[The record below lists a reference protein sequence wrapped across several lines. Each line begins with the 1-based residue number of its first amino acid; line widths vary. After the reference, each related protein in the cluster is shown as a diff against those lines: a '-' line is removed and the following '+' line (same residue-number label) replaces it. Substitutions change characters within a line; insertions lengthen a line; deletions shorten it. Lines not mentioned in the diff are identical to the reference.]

1 MLPKIMIVGGVANS
15 LLNFRGDLIDEWLS
29 MGYEVV
35 ALAAQATDDVREK
48 LFTKGINYKAIPL
61 ERDGINPFKDIKA
74 LYRIYSIIKM
84 ENPSYLFSYTVK
96 PVIYA
101 STAARFFPQTR
112 VCSMITGLGYAF
124 SGKSVKQN
132 VLSKIIRLFY
142 RYALQ
147 KNDVILFQNPDD
159 LNLFKELEL
168 ISKDQKTVLVNGSGV
183 NIKHFYFSKTKEQG
197 NYVFLLIARMLKSKG
212 IADFVQAAELIKS
225 KYEQVSFKLLGPL
238 SGGPDGI
245 DRSLLESWTDKGL
258 VEYLGRTSDV
268 RPYIE
273 DCSVYVLPS
282 YREGMPRS
290 VLEAMSMGRPII
302 STDAPGCRETVE
314 EGVNGFLVPVRD
326 SKALAGA
333 MERFI
338 EKPELIKKMGE
349 ESRRIAEE
357 KFDVRKVN
365 KIIVEAMGLA
375 QSSL

>member
-1 MLPKIMIVGGVANS
+1 MPKIMIIGGVARS

-29 MGYEVV
+29 MDYEVV
-35 ALAAQATDDVREK
+35 ALAAQATDDIKQK
-48 LFTKGINYKAIPL
+48 LFAKGINYQAIPL

-74 LYRIYSIIKM
+74 LYRIYSTIKM
-84 ENPSYLFSYTVK
+84 ERPSYLFLYTVK

-101 STAARFFPQTR
+101 STAARFFPQIK
-112 VCSMITGLGYAF
+112 VCSMITGLGYVF

-147 KNDVILFQNPDD
+147 KNDLILFQNPDD
-159 LNLFKELEL
+159 LNLFNQLEL
-168 ISKDQKTVLVNGSGV
+168 ISKNQKTVLVNGSGV
-183 NIKHFYFSKTKEQG
+183 NITHFYFSKIKRQSKF
-197 NYVFLLIARMLKSKG
+197 VFLLIARMLKSKG

-238 SGGPDGI
+238 SDGPDGI

-290 VLEAMSMGRPII
+290 VLEAMAMGRPII
-302 STDAPGCRETVE
+302 TTDAPGCRETVE
-314 EGVNGFLVPVRD
+314 EGVNGFLVPIRD
-326 SKALAGA
+326 SKALAAA

-338 EKPELIKKMGE
+338 EKPELVSKMGR
-349 ESRRIAEE
+349 ESRQIAEE
-357 KFDVRKVN
+357 KYDVRKVN
-365 KIIVEAMGLA
+365 KVILEAMGLS
-375 QSSL
+375 QSI